1 MRGGGK
7 GRREQIARDI
17 LNYLLHHPAAADSFE
32 GIARWRVLE
41 EIARRSVA
49 STEDA
54 MQWLVAKGF
63 LCEEKIAGGRTI
75 YRLEAGKRKEA
86 ELLVK
91 EKEPKQPPR
100 LRRAAKG

>member
-1 MRGGGK
+1 MRGGGEGGK
-7 GRREQIARDI
+7 EQIARDI
-17 LNYLLHHPAAADSFE
+17 LSYLLLHPAAADSFE

-54 MQWLVAKGF
+54 MQWLIAKGF
-63 LCEEKIAGGRTI
+63 LSEEKIAGGRTI
-75 YRLEAGKRKEA
+75 YRLEASKRKEA

-91 EKEPKQPPR
+91 EKKRKQPPR
-100 LRRAAKG
+100 LRRTAKG